1 MLGFMITY
9 RLSWWYPGIDRR
21 PEMWASSR
29 LLLRF
34 LKGKDG
40 LSLSLH
46 SGASLVYSVV

>member
-1 MLGFMITY
+1 MITY